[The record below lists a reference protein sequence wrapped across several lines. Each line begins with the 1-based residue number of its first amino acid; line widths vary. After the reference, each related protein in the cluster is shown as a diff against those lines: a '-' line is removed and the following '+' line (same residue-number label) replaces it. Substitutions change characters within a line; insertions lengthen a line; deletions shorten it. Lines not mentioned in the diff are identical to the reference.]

1 VALPPSPVSTP
12 ISLEQA
18 SNNVR
23 YSQTMPVTYNILLD
37 LSTH

>member
-1 VALPPSPVSTP
+1 
-12 ISLEQA
+12 LEQA

-23 YSQTMPVTYNILLD
+23 YIQTMLVTYNILLD